1 MIYLRE
7 ATYHRSIMK
16 TSAESTSFVTA
27 ETSEDEINK
36 AVMRYVEQQCELRE
50 CRLMGLH
57 TWFCHICGQLTA
69 GQSRWMTWDELLEL
83 TQSSNDEYGTK
94 DILKGLLEL
103 MFEQLKEAAP
113 YLNFEFDKEREGVT
127 LYPSVLP

>member
-1 MIYLRE
+1 
-7 ATYHRSIMK
+7 MK
-16 TSAESTSFVTA
+16 TIAESTSFVTV
-27 ETSEDEINK
+27 ETSEDELNK
-36 AVMRYVEQQCELRE
+36 AAMRYVEEQRELDE

-57 TWFCHICGQLTA
+57 TWFCYICGQLTA
-69 GQSRWMTWDELLEL
+69 GKSHWIPWDELLEL
-83 TQSSNDEYGTK
+83 IQSSNDEYGTK
-94 DILKGLLEL
+94 DVLKGLLWL